1 MNGRNFQRNHVL
13 LATTS
18 AALACL
24 TPSLLLAQEAE
35 ALDASNV
42 EEAEAEAE
50 EEEEAEEEIVVQ
62 ATRSGR
68 RVQDE
73 PLRVEVIGREEIE
86 EKILMRPGNIAMVLS
101 ETGGLRVQV
110 TSPALGSSNI
120 RVQGTDGRYT
130 QLLADGLPLYGGQTS
145 SLGLL
150 QIPPTDLGQVEVI
163 KGSVSALYGASALGG
178 VINLASRRPAEEP
191 QFEALLNATTRNGQ
205 DATAYVSTVVNN
217 TFSASLT
224 GGLHRQSSQDIDD
237 DGWRDIA
244 AHDRWSLRPRLF
256 WQGSSAAKLYL
267 TAGFMQ
273 EDRFGGTDLGR
284 TTPDGNAFPQ
294 TQRTKRLDGGLV
306 ADMPISDIGTA
317 QIKFSGVSQRHRHQF
332 GAGIENDRHG
342 TLFAEAS
349 LAGSNDGTAWVG
361 GLAWQADD
369 YKSMAV
375 PAFDYRYEIPGV
387 FGQLEQ
393 EFGPAVTVAASGRL
407 DAHNEYGTQFSP
419 RLSLLYRPGDW
430 TIRTSF
436 GRGFYGPTPFVEEIE
451 AAGLSRLEPL
461 QDLKP
466 ETATTASLDVGYA
479 RGPFEANVTLF
490 TSNIANATR
499 LEAFALDRVRLINV
513 DGATRTRGS
522 EMLLR
527 YRSNGFTVTGSYMYV
542 DASEPAPGGGRRT
555 VPLTPKHTAGLV
567 GMWEEEDKGRVGV
580 ELYYTGK
587 QPLED
592 NPYRTVSKPYFELG
606 LLGEVVVGKARV
618 FLNAE
623 NILNIRQTKYDPL
636 LLRTRLPD
644 GRWTVDVWAPTEG
657 FVLNGGIRF
666 RFGGSH

>member
-1 MNGRNFQRNHVL
+1 MNSRNFQCNHVL
-13 LATTS
+13 LATTF

-24 TPSLLLAQEAE
+24 TPSLSLAQEAE
-35 ALDASNV
+35 ALPASNV
-42 EEAEAEAE
+42 EEAEAED
-50 EEEEAEEEIVVQ
+50 EIVVQ

-120 RVQGTDGRYT
+120 RVQGMDGRYT

-178 VINLASRRPAEEP
+178 VINLVSRRPAAETQLET
-191 QFEALLNATTRNGQ
+191 LLNVTTRNGQ
-205 DATAYVSTVVNN
+205 DATAYVSSPISDTI
-217 TFSASLT
+217 SASLT
-224 GGLHRQSSQDIDD
+224 GGLHSQSAQDIDD

-244 AHDRWSLRPRLF
+244 AHDRWTLRPRLF
-256 WQGSSAAKLYL
+256 LTEASGAKIYL
-267 TAGFMQ
+267 TAGIMQ
-273 EDRFGGTDLGR
+273 EDRLGGTNPRR
-284 TTPDGNAFPQ
+284 TTPDGNPFPQ

-306 ADMPISDIGTA
+306 AEMPISGIGTA
-317 QIKFSGVSQRHRHQF
+317 QVKFSGVSQRHRHQF
-332 GAGIENDRHG
+332 GGVIENDRHR

-349 LAGSNDGTAWVG
+349 LAESKGGTAWVG
-361 GLAWQADD
+361 GVAWQEDD
-369 YKSMAV
+369 YQSRAF
-375 PAFDYRYEIPGV
+375 PAFDYQYEVPGV

-393 EFGPAVTVAASGRL
+393 EFGPEVTVAASGRL
-407 DAHNEYGTQFSP
+407 DVHNEYGTQFSP

-430 TIRTSF
+430 TVRTSF

-451 AAGLSRLEPL
+451 AAGLSRLEL
-461 QDLKP
+461 LRSLKP
-466 ETATTASLDVGYA
+466 ETATTVSLDIGYA
-479 RGPFEANVTLF
+479 SGPIEANVTLF
-490 TSNIANATR
+490 GSNIVNATT
-499 LEAFALDRVRLINV
+499 LEAFVLDRVRLVNV
-513 DGATRTRGS
+513 DGITRTHGS

-527 YRSNGFTVTGSYMYV
+527 YQSNGFTVTGSYMYV
-542 DASEPAPGGGRRT
+542 DASEPSLGGRRRT

-567 GMWEEEDKGRVGV
+567 GMWEDEDKGRVGI

-587 QPLED
+587 QELED
-592 NPYRTVSKPYFELG
+592 NSYRKVSKPYFEVG

-636 LLRTRLPD
+636 LLRTRAPD

-657 FVLNGGIRF
+657 FVLNGGVRL
-666 RFGGSH
+666 RFGGPQ